1 MKELMNLPLRV
12 LPIVIILILGFA
24 IDIHL
29 AYEGGV
35 FGIIALFLFYM
46 KLNGVRD
53 LINYYKKL

>member
-1 MKELMNLPLRV
+1 MKELMNLPLRA
-12 LPIVIILILGFA
+12 LPIVIFFIATFV

-29 AYEGGV
+29 AYQGGV
-35 FGIIALFLFYM
+35 VGIIALFLFYM

>member
-1 MKELMNLPLRV
+1 MKELMNLPLRS
-12 LPIVIILILGFA
+12 LLMIIFLIASFV

-29 AYEGGV
+29 AYQGGV
-35 FGIIALFLFYM
+35 VGIIALFLFYI

>member
-1 MKELMNLPLRV
+1 MKELMNLPLRA
-12 LPIVIILILGFA
+12 LPIAIILIIGFA
-24 IDIHL
+24 VDIHL
-29 AYEGGV
+29 AYRGGV